1 MINTHPVM
9 QMPNPPT
16 MDKAAYMVVYRGIF
30 EHSPWIVEQVWE
42 QGLHNGSVRELQAA
56 FSDVIR
62 NADRQRQ
69 LALLRAHPQ
78 LACAIASG
86 EELTEESRSEQ
97 RGAGLDQCSAR
108 EFELF
113 RQFNSTYLDKFG
125 FPFII
130 AVKGLGRC
138 QILEFFRT
146 RLTNSPEDEF
156 REALEQVIRIGTLR
170 LRHVDAKQ
178 EAIHDG

>member
-9 QMPNPPT
+9 QMPR
-16 MDKAAYMVVYRGIF
+16 MDRATFMAAYGGIF
-30 EHSPWIVEQVWE
+30 EHSPWIAGQVWD
-42 QGLHNGSVRELQAA
+42 QGSHSSAVHELQAA

-86 EELTEESRSEQ
+86 EELTEESRGEQ

-113 RQFNSTYLDKFG
+113 KQFNNCYTDRFG
-125 FPFII
+125 FPFIV
-130 AVKGLGRC
+130 AVKGLSRG
-138 QILEFFRT
+138 QILEVFRT
-146 RLTNSPEDEF
+146 RLTNSPEEEF
-156 REALEQVIRIGTLR
+156 PEALEQVIRIGTLR
-170 LRHVDAKQ
+170 LRHVAARQVANHYD
-178 EAIHDG
+178 

>member
-1 MINTHPVM
+1 MINTHQVM
-9 QMPNPPT
+9 QMPSPPT
-16 MDKAAYMVVYRGIF
+16 MDKAVYMAVYGGIF

-69 LALLRAHPQ
+69 LALLCAHPQ

-86 EELTEESRSEQ
+86 EELTEESRGEQ

-113 RQFNSTYLDKFG
+113 RQFNNSYTDKFG
-125 FPFII
+125 FPFIV
-130 AVKGLGRC
+130 AVKGLSRG
-138 QILEFFRT
+138 QILEVFRT
-146 RLTNSPEDEF
+146 RLTNSPEVEF
-156 REALEQVIRIGTLR
+156 PEALEQVIRIGTLR
-170 LRHVDAKQ
+170 LRDVAAGQ
-178 EAIHDG
+178 ESHEG

>member
-1 MINTHPVM
+1 MSNTLPVPEVNLTDRATFM
-9 QMPNPPT
+9 
-16 MDKAAYMVVYRGIF
+16 AAYGGIF
-30 EHSPWIVEQVWE
+30 EHSPWIAGQVWD
-42 QGLHNGSVRELQAA
+42 QGFHSGAVHELQAA

-78 LACAIASG
+78 LACAIASC
-86 EELTEESRSEQ
+86 EELTEESRGEQ

-113 RQFNSTYLDKFG
+113 KQFNDSYTDKFG

-130 AVKGLGRC
+130 AVKGLSRS

-146 RLTNSPEDEF
+146 RQTNSPEEEF

-170 LRHVDAKQ
+170 LRDVAAKQ
-178 EAIHDG
+178 GSL